1 MPEIRMNGARI
12 SYSDQGQGDVL
23 VLLHGWIG
31 SGALWSMVAP
41 WLSERFRIIVPDLPG
56 HGDSGIP
63 DGFQFTLA
71 GFTAWLEDLC
81 LALELPRVS
90 LVGHSM
96 GGSICMNYAASHADE
111 VDRLV
116 LIAAPARA
124 NALGWTARVPL
135 IHRIVGLL
143 YPFIWGPRMDAHLIK
158 SSVLYPEDLPPT
170 FLEEAVAQGSKVKKE
185 ALVGTTR
192 MLAELYLDPKLPGVK
207 APTLIIYGDQDPSV
221 KPAEAK
227 RLQGLLPDAQPAARP
242 RLRPLPQL
250 RVPRPGGGV
259 YRSIHARR
267 YIIEPEE
274 VRA

>member
-1 MPEIRMNGARI
+1 M
-12 SYSDQGQGDVL
+12 
-23 VLLHGWIG
+23 
-31 SGALWSMVAP
+31 
-41 WLSERFRIIVPDLPG
+41 PG

-63 DGFQFTLA
+63 DGFQFTTA

-96 GGSICMNYAASHADE
+96 GGSICMHYAANHPDE

-124 NALGWTARVPL
+124 NALGWTARLPL

-143 YPFIWGPRMDAHLIK
+143 YPFIWGPKMDAHLIK

-192 MLAELYLDPKLPGVK
+192 MLAELDLDPELPGVK
-207 APTLIIYGDQDPSV
+207 APALIIYGDQDPSV

-227 RLQGLLPDAQPAARP
+227 RLQGLLPDAQ
-242 RLRPLPQL
+242 LQL
-250 RVPRPGGGV
+250 VPGCGHCPNYEYPDLVVGFIEAFMLGGI
-259 YRSIHARR
+259 S
-267 YIIEPEE
+267 
-274 VRA
+274 